1 MASTFLASPLAGVA
15 AVVSAYVAS
24 IFVVGGSFATFG
36 LILALYV
43 YYYLAGWHKK
53 TNEVSS
59 YEVGSAKA
67 GEGAVRRKLGVQEL
81 AISPY
86 PGVTTLY
93 ENFQRG
99 VEKFGDKNCLGT
111 RTFEKNGTRGA
122 FKWETYKQ
130 VSKRI
135 RNFGAGLVGLF
146 DLPTGARVGFY
157 AKNSS
162 EWVIGAEA
170 CNAYSLV
177 NVALYDTLGEE
188 NRVFIV
194 QQAEVLVIVTTP
206 DLVKNVTS
214 LVKECPTLKA
224 IVVIGE
230 LNNEQQALATEAGLE
245 VRTFADVEKAGE
257 AAPVD
262 LRLPKPDDLAILMYT
277 SGTTSTPKGVLIT
290 HTNLVSAVAGVLQA
304 VMPISSDDVFLSY
317 LPLAHILERASEAAM
332 FSSGASVGFYQ
343 GDVRKLD
350 DDIRTLAPTLFVG
363 VPKVYQRVML
373 GIQKKVALSGPI
385 ARFVFY
391 TAFAIQQK
399 AIESGFTIGLLNKIV
414 FAKVQEGLGGR
425 LRQAL
430 SGGAP
435 LSAECHQFI
444 RICFGCP
451 IMQGYGLTETCGG
464 TAVTPYAM
472 PNPYGRAGVPISSCE
487 VKLVDAG
494 NYKTASNPPRG
505 EVCVS
510 GPCVTKGYYKME
522 EKTKEDFREEEDGRI
537 WFHTGDVGQWNED
550 GSLSVIGR
558 TKDIFKLDGGEYI
571 APERLETIF
580 AGCKYVGNIFI
591 YGDSTK
597 SFIVAVV
604 VPEPIAAK
612 HWATEQ
618 GLKYKDEDFTATSVP
633 EDLCE
638 NAQFKKAIV
647 DDLAK
652 VANTA
657 KLNRFEFVTALHL
670 SAHMWTPES
679 GLVTAALKNKRPSLQ
694 QAFQSQIDALYA

>member
-1 MASTFLASPLAGVA
+1 MAGVA
-15 AVVSAYVAS
+15 LVVGGYVAS
-24 IFVVGGSFATFG
+24 IFVVGCSFATFA
-36 LILALYV
+36 LVLSLYV
-43 YYYLAGWHKK
+43 YYYLFGWHKR

-59 YEVGSAKA
+59 YEVGPAKS
-67 GEGAVRRKLGVQEL
+67 GEGAVRRKLGVKEL
-81 AISPY
+81 ATGPF

-111 RTFEKNGTRGA
+111 RSFEKNGTRGA
-122 FKWETYKQ
+122 YKWETYKQ
-130 VSKRI
+130 VNKRI

-146 DLPTGARVGFY
+146 DLPKGARVGFY

-162 EWVIGAEA
+162 EWVVGAES

-177 NVALYDTLGEE
+177 GVALYDTLGEE

-206 DLVKNVTS
+206 DLVKNVAS
-214 LVKECPTLKA
+214 LAKECPTLRA
-224 IVVIGE
+224 IIVIGE
-230 LNNEQQALATEAGLE
+230 LSKEQEALATGAGLE
-245 VRTFADVEKAGE
+245 VHSFAEVEKTGE
-257 AAPVD
+257 EKPVD
-262 LRLPKPDDLAILMYT
+262 LRLPSPDDLAIIMYT

-290 HTNLVSAVAGVLQA
+290 HANLVGAIAGVCQA
-304 VMPISSDDVFLSY
+304 VMPLSSDDVFLSY

-350 DDIRTLAPTLFVG
+350 DDIKTLAPTLFVG

-373 GIQKKVALSGPI
+373 GIQKKVSLSGPV
-385 ARFVFY
+385 ARFLFY

-399 AIESGFTIGLLNKIV
+399 AIESGFTIGLLNKVV

-435 LSAECHQFI
+435 LSAECHEFI

-472 PNPYGRAGVPISSCE
+472 PNPYGRAGVPIASCE
-487 VKLVDAG
+487 VKLVDTG
-494 NYKTASNPPRG
+494 NYKSSSNPPRG

-522 EKTKEDFREEEDGRI
+522 EKTREDFREEEDGRV

-580 AGCKYVGNIFI
+580 AGSKYIGNIFI

-597 SFIVAVV
+597 SAIVAIV

-618 GLKYKDEDFTATSVP
+618 GLKYKDEDFSAAGVP
-633 EDLCE
+633 EDLCANE
-638 NAQFKKAIV
+638 QFKKAIV
-647 DDLAK
+647 EDLSK
-652 VANTA
+652 VATTA
-657 KLNRFEFVTALHL
+657 KLNRFEYVTSLFL
-670 SAHMWTPES
+670 SPDLWTPES

-694 QAFQSQIDALYA
+694 ETFQSQINDLYA

>member
-1 MASTFLASPLAGVA
+1 MASFLASPLAGVV
-15 AVVSAYVAS
+15 AVAGVYVAS
-24 IFVVGGSFATFG
+24 IYLVGGSFATFG
-36 LILALYV
+36 LVIALYAHF
-43 YYYLAGWHKK
+43 YLFEWHKK
-53 TNEVSS
+53 ANEVSIN
-59 YEVGSAKA
+59 EVGTAKP
-67 GEGAVRRKLGVQEL
+67 GEGAVRRKPGVKEL
-81 AISPY
+81 ATSPY

-99 VEKFGDKNCLGT
+99 VEKFGDNNCLGT

-122 FKWETYKQ
+122 YKWETYKQ
-130 VSKRI
+130 VGKRI
-135 RNFGAGLVGLF
+135 KNFGAGLLGLY
-146 DLPTGARVGFY
+146 DLPIGARVGFY
-157 AKNSS
+157 SKNCA

-194 QQAEVLVIVTTP
+194 QQAEILVIVTTP
-206 DLVKNVTS
+206 DLVKNVAA
-214 LVKECPTLKA
+214 LAKECPTLKA
-224 IVVIGE
+224 VVVIGE
-230 LNNEQQALATEAGLE
+230 LNKEQQALAADAGLE
-245 VRTFADVEKAGE
+245 VHSFAEVEKSGE
-257 AAPVD
+257 TKPVD
-262 LRLPKPDDLAILMYT
+262 LRLPTDDLAILMYT
-277 SGTTSTPKGVLIT
+277 SGTTSTPKGVLVT
-290 HTNLVSAVAGVLQA
+290 HTNLVSAVAGVLQS
-304 VMPISSDDVFLSY
+304 VMPITSDDVLLSY
-317 LPLAHILERASEAAM
+317 LPLAHIFERASEAAM
-332 FSSGASVGFYQ
+332 FCSGASVGFYQ

-425 LRQAL
+425 VRQAL
-430 SGGAP
+430 AGGAP

-451 IMQGYGLTETCGG
+451 FMQGYGLTETSGG
-464 TAVTPYAM
+464 TTVTPYDM
-472 PNPYGRAGVPISSCE
+472 PNPYGRAGIPISSTE

-494 NYKTASNPPRG
+494 NYKTSGNPPRG

-550 GSLSVIGR
+550 GSLSIIGR

-580 AGCKYVGNIFI
+580 ASCKYVGNIFV

-597 SFIVAVV
+597 SFIVAII

-618 GLKYKDEDFTATSVP
+618 GLKYNDEDFTATSVP
-633 EDLCE
+633 DDLCE
-638 NAQFKKAIV
+638 NAQFKKAII

-652 VANTA
+652 VASTA
-657 KLNRFEFVTALHL
+657 KLNRFEFVTVLHL

-679 GLVTAALKNKRPSLQ
+679 GLVTAALKNKRPVLQ
-694 QAFQSQIDALYA
+694 QAFQSQIDSLYA